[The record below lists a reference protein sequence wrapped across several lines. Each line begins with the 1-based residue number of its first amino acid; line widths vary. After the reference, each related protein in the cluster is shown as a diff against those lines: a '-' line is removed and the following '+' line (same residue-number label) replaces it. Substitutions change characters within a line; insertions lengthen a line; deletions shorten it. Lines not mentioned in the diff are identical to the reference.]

1 VAPKNWLSFLIP
13 FALMTTSA
21 SEQKNPDENFMLVLR
36 EVEGAN
42 KQEFGFIPTGPSTGT
57 LSNGETI
64 SVTSAWFDLIGDM
77 HVRFVID
84 GERTMQNLTA
94 EEFAAYGLSPEE
106 AATVA
111 IRNIKARYGEP
122 HAKPWEAGIMLVSG
136 ESPDLDSSYFLDR
149 SFWDKLLLKHP
160 QGVVVGV
167 PKRGGL
173 IYAPVSDNAALA
185 ALERSIRT
193 LYETSENMRIS
204 SALYLYVDR
213 KWTVYRTPASL
224 N

>member
-1 VAPKNWLSFLIP
+1 
-13 FALMTTSA
+13 
-21 SEQKNPDENFMLVLR
+21 
-36 EVEGAN
+36 
-42 KQEFGFIPTGPSTGT
+42 
-57 LSNGETI
+57 
-64 SVTSAWFDLIGDM
+64 
-77 HVRFVID
+77 
-84 GERTMQNLTA
+84 
-94 EEFAAYGLSPEE
+94 
-106 AATVA
+106 
-111 IRNIKARYGEP
+111 
-122 HAKPWEAGIMLVSG
+122 MLVSG